1 MKDLDRVT
9 IVAISALAYALANVV
24 HEGLGHGG
32 ACLLLGA
39 RPTMFNAIFFNYD
52 EATAS
57 DTAQRLISAAGSIV
71 IANDFPV
78 GERPPLDRL
87 GDNSRAMV
95 GGPEVSSTASQRRPS
110 RAERSWVRSPR
121 SRSTSGKR

>member
-1 MKDLDRVT
+1 MERDKPGEAAPVMKDLDRVT

-57 DTAQRLISAAGSIV
+57 DAAQRAISAAGSIV
-71 IANDFPV
+71 NVLV
-78 GERPPLDRL
+78 GLPL
-87 GDNSRAMV
+87 V
-95 GGPEVSSTASQRRPS
+95 GLL
-110 RAERSWVRSPR
+110 R
-121 SRSTSGKR
+121 SRMSLPPHGRYFLWLFCAINLLTAFG